1 MAASRTTKN
10 YFEALAGVGSDPES
24 APGEREAAGGAGA
37 AANRARCVTIPL
49 GRKCAWPARRSSCPS
64 AMASVFQRKPN
75 RSLAVAA
82 AGTQAEERQ
91 RAKRSWS
98 GRPCGGRAAGGKT
111 CCGAHKTRK
120 KRRRRQEG
128 PARPLRPPQRRRA
141 CRAVSRRGAPAATRP
156 APAPLQ
162 TAPRCPSPCPAPCNA
177 APGTHC
183 VFIRCLLSSSCPGA
197 KAILLRER
205 LPAAQQRS
213 SSAPP
218 AAPRAP
224 RLSGDG
230 GKAAAPPARPQAQAG
245 AARGADSGARAP
257 ALANPLVCLDL
268 EMTGAWPGLA

>member
-1 MAASRTTKN
+1 
-10 YFEALAGVGSDPES
+10 
-24 APGEREAAGGAGA
+24 
-37 AANRARCVTIPL
+37 
-49 GRKCAWPARRSSCPS
+49 
-64 AMASVFQRKPN
+64 
-75 RSLAVAA
+75 
-82 AGTQAEERQ
+82 
-91 RAKRSWS
+91 
-98 GRPCGGRAAGGKT
+98 
-111 CCGAHKTRK
+111 
-120 KRRRRQEG
+120 
-128 PARPLRPPQRRRA
+128 
-141 CRAVSRRGAPAATRP
+141 
-156 APAPLQ
+156 
-162 TAPRCPSPCPAPCNA
+162 
-177 APGTHC
+177 

-257 ALANPLVCLDL
+257 ALANPLVWLDL